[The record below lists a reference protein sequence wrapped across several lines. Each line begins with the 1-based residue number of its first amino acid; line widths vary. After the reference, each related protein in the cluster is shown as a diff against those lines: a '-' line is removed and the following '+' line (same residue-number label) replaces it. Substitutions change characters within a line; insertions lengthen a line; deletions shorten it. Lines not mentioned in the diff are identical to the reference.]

1 MPFIQNAL
9 ALIVTL
15 GILVTIHEFGHF
27 WVARRCGVKVL
38 RFSVGFGRPIWK
50 RIGATGTE
58 YVIAAIPLGGYVK
71 MLDEREG
78 PVDEDELEQSF
89 NRKPVQ
95 QRIAIAAA
103 GPLANFLFAI
113 LVYWV
118 VFVVGVQAVKPL
130 TGQIAED
137 SVAAESGVTP
147 ELTIVGVD
155 GNATSDWTEV
165 NLQLIDRLG
174 DSGSIRLA
182 TLDEDGTAR
191 EFNLPITNWLSGQR
205 DPNPMQA
212 LGISP
217 WRPAITPRIETVVEG
232 GRAEQAGLA
241 AGDLI
246 TGVNGVEV
254 QTWDALVEF
263 IQASPEKPLDI
274 EYRRLDSAETIQA
287 TLVPESRAVNGAS
300 QGFIGASVDVPEW
313 PADKLMEI
321 SYGPVEALWESVVKT
336 GDMAA
341 MILTSLKKLVVG
353 AISPDNL
360 GGPITI
366 AKAAGQSAG
375 FGSEAFISF
384 LAHLSIM
391 LGVLNLLP
399 VPVLDG
405 GHLLYYFA
413 ELVRGKPLPE
423 SIQMAGIRL
432 GMMLLGGVMLLAIF
446 NDFARL

>member
-1 MPFIQNAL
+1 MSFIQNAL

-78 PVDEDELEQSF
+78 PVEDAELEQSF
-89 NRKPVQ
+89 NQKPVQ

-130 TGQIAED
+130 TGQIEKD
-137 SVAAESGVTP
+137 SVADRRGLTP
-147 ELTIVGVD
+147 ELTIVAVD
-155 GNATSDWTEV
+155 GKPTNDWSEV

-182 TLDEDGTAR
+182 TQDTDGASR
-191 EFNLPITNWLSGQR
+191 EFSLPVSDWLSGQR
-205 DPNPMQA
+205 DPNPLQA

-241 AGDLI
+241 PGDLI
-246 TGVNGVEV
+246 TTVNGIQVE
-254 QTWDALVEF
+254 TWDALVQF
-263 IQASPEKPLDI
+263 IQASPEKSLDI
-274 EYRRLDSAETIQA
+274 EYRQLESGDTRQTM
-287 TLVPESRAVNGAS
+287 LVPESRIVNGDS

-313 PADKLMEI
+313 PADKLIEI
-321 SYGPVEALWESVVKT
+321 SYGPVDALWEAVEKT
-336 GDMAA
+336 ADMAA

-423 SIQMAGIRL
+423 SVQMAGIRL